1 MKKELENLI
10 SDAYINNGLVKASR
24 ITGVSQY
31 LIRKYVK
38 SNNLKK
44 KRKVELSNFTNIDK
58 KEVSYYL
65 GFFWS
70 DGYIYRDEISITIKE
85 SDYLE
90 LFKIFSTFGIWN
102 TKNVTK
108 KLGDKTYKEKTIY
121 TNDKFIR
128 KFLLENNSANKS
140 ISSPDMLLD
149 KIPDKLK
156 PYFFRG
162 LFDGDGCFS
171 SKNRSYFSIT
181 GNINQDWSHVTKL
194 FADLCICSK
203 YKQIT
208 RKSGSSSYITTS
220 SQEDIQRLGNY
231 IYDGNFDIGLSRKYN
246 EFIKIV
252 SKVKFEKLFK
262 KVRSI
267 DDFGIIKEYTKI
279 IDVELDGF
287 SAFSVGK
294 CCRGKQYKH
303 KGLRWFYL

>member
-1 MKKELENLI
+1 MKKELEDLI
-10 SDAYINNGLVKASR
+10 TDAYINNGLVKASQ

-44 KRKVELSNFTNIDK
+44 KRKVELSNFANINK

-70 DGYIYRDEISITIKE
+70 DGYIYRDEVSITIKE

-90 LFKIFSTFGIWN
+90 LFSIFSTFGIWN

-108 KLGDKTYKEKTIY
+108 KLCNNIYKGKTIY
-121 TNDKFIR
+121 VNDKYIR
-128 KFLLENNSANKS
+128 KFLVDNNSTNKS
-140 ISSPDMLLD
+140 LASPSMLLD
-149 KIPDKLK
+149 KIPDSLK

-194 FADLCICSK
+194 FTDLDIRSK
-203 YKQIT
+203 YKQSL
-208 RKSGSSSYITTS
+208 RKSGSSSYITIS
-220 SQEDIQRLGNY
+220 SQEDIQKLGNY
-231 IYDGNFDIGLSRKYN
+231 IYNDNFDIGLSRKYD
-246 EFIKIV
+246 EYIKITT
-252 SKVKFEKLFK
+252 KVKFKNLFK
-262 KVRSI
+262 QVRSI
-267 DDFGIIKEYTKI
+267 DDYGVIKDFSKI

-287 SAFSVGK
+287 SSFSVGK
-294 CCRGKQYKH
+294 CCRGKQDKH